1 MKLSKKLFDEII
13 YTVEISPYESG
24 GFLGGVNDTVTNVVY
39 DSKNSY
45 FASYIPDNDLL
56 NDSIRTWAKNSIEF
70 LGMFHTHYPNCASMS
85 LGDEK
90 FISELMKNICDEN
103 DILYFPI
110 VIARKEISVYA
121 AKLINSKC
129 EIKKDELILLG

>member
-1 MKLSKKLFDEII
+1 
-13 YTVEISPYESG
+13 
-24 GFLGGVNDTVTNVVY
+24 
-39 DSKNSY
+39 
-45 FASYIPDNDLL
+45 
-56 NDSIRTWAKNSIEF
+56 
-70 LGMFHTHYPNCASMS
+70 MS